1 MLKKDERNIGTRMEL
16 HQNETIKSTIWREKC
31 RKVHASTGKGFTS
44 CLQKEINCWTVC
56 QMKIWMTP
64 IPRIFTTWFGVSVP
78 GKVVSHG
85 HLRHHQCHSRG
96 KQRKKE
102 SILNLIWIN
111 LQFEGVDNMPTEN
124 KKCISMW
131 LDNDLVDRID
141 RHKIDRRFPTRKYLI
156 DSVLRTYMNHVEIE
170 EGSV

>member
-1 MLKKDERNIGTRMEL
+1 
-16 HQNETIKSTIWREKC
+16 
-31 RKVHASTGKGFTS
+31 
-44 CLQKEINCWTVC
+44 
-56 QMKIWMTP
+56 MT
-64 IPRIFTTWFGVSVP
+64 
-78 GKVVSHG
+78 
-85 HLRHHQCHSRG
+85 
-96 KQRKKE
+96 
-102 SILNLIWIN
+102 
-111 LQFEGVDNMPTEN
+111 TEN